1 MLCLGDDLSKSV
13 EVERVSIPHSEFRV
27 EDLYSA
33 LVRVVKIGLGQTV
46 EALHVVFLKCEL

>member
-1 MLCLGDDLSKSV
+1 MLCLGDDFSKSV

-46 EALHVVFLKCEL
+46 ETLHVVF